1 VCLTPCSGDRC
12 CHRCGAQPQVADAV
26 LAISYSLHAGG
37 LHAVL
42 RDYKRGA
49 SVVARRL
56 RVVLS
61 ALLWRFLVTHEMCL
75 AEAAGGGRFER
86 VGIVP
91 SGREADRPRHPLACV
106 VGAID
111 AVAGR
116 FDPSLLRPSD
126 HPSQARRFDPQ
137 RFRCSLRLDG
147 ESVLLVDD
155 TWTTGASAQSAAAA
169 LKLAGARAVGVLVIG
184 RHIHAEYAANG
195 IWLAGLSPRF
205 RWERCALC
213 RLGTGA
219 AGS

>member
-1 VCLTPCSGDRC
+1 VCLTPCPGHRC
-12 CHRCGAQPQVADAV
+12 CHRCAGQPQVADAV

-42 RDYKRGA
+42 RDYKRGP

-61 ALLWRFLVTHEMCL
+61 ALLWRFLAIHETCL
-75 AEAAGGGRFER
+75 AGAAGGRFER
-86 VGIVP
+86 VCIVP
-91 SGREADRPRHPLACV
+91 SGGEDDRPCHPLASV
-106 VGAID
+106 VGAVD
-111 AVAGR
+111 AVARR
-116 FDPSLLRPSD
+116 FDPSLLRPSG
-126 HPSQARRFDPQ
+126 HPSPARRFDPQ
-137 RFRCSLRLDG
+137 RFRCSPRLDG
-147 ESVLLVDD
+147 ESVLLLDD

-184 RHIHAEYAANG
+184 RHIHADYAANG
-195 IWLAGLSPRF
+195 TWLAGLSPRF

-213 RLGTGA
+213 RLGAGA